1 MKSWISAISL
11 ALVLPFAAA
20 DCDNIDFTGN
30 YGGDGFTTT
39 YNKTMRITGWTNCT
53 EDVASQHSSNSS
65 CPLNN
70 IGVGIGLEVQPE
82 LRYVTV
88 NSRTMRGVLALV
100 QEKAN
105 PSSAAVVNFNQ
116 TVVMNYTAVLSST
129 TVGKAGYGGF
139 TPYILCFDGVL
150 SDCDD
155 DDNLEGKAIRACG
168 PMWLDKSQSQK
179 SQGEQAYNGEENFVQ
194 SDNGANITSALP
206 SYDELSKDATN
217 YQGDGDDS
225 SAVRSV
231 AGSAAL
237 VVALLAS
244 AYGIM

>member
-11 ALVLPFAAA
+11 AFVLPFAAA
-20 DCDNIDFTGN
+20 DCGNIDFTGTH
-30 YGGDGFTTT
+30 GGDGFTTT
-39 YNKTMRITGWTNCT
+39 YNTTMRVTGWTNCT
-53 EDVASQHSSNSS
+53 EEVAAQHNSNSS

-70 IGVGIGLEVQPE
+70 VGVGIGLEVRPD

-100 QEKAN
+100 QKKAN

-116 TVVMNYTAVLSST
+116 TIVMNYTAALSST
-129 TVGKAGYGGF
+129 SVGKAGYGGF

-150 SDCDD
+150 SGCDKD
-155 DDNLEGKAIRACG
+155 SQLEGKAIRACG

-179 SQGEQAYNGEENFVQ
+179 SQGEQAYHGEENFVQ

-206 SYDELSKDATN
+206 SYDELSKDASN
-217 YQGDGDDS
+217 YQGNGDDS
-225 SAVRSV
+225 SAMKSV

-237 VVALLAS
+237 VFALMTS
-244 AYGIM
+244 AYAIM